1 MTKPLLHFC
10 HGNSFPSGTYRQ
22 LLDALGAH
30 YEVRMTDM
38 VGHDPR
44 YPVDDNWSN
53 LVDEL
58 IAQLEGH
65 GRPAILVG
73 HSLGGM
79 LSAMAAARRP
89 DLARCVVMLDSPV
102 VAGWRALAWRF
113 VKWTGKGMRFSPAR
127 FSERRR
133 NTWPDRQAAYDHF
146 ISKDI
151 FAAWAPGVLNDY
163 LDVGLKPDTNSA
175 HPDGVQLR
183 FDRGVETA
191 IYNSLP
197 HHLGELIKRDF
208 PVPVGFIGATRSEEL
223 RQAGVASTRKLVG
236 ENFVMTEGSHLYP
249 MEHPARAAQLV
260 HDMIVRL
267 LGANLRKHERLTE
280 RQA

>member
-22 LLDALGAH
+22 LLDGLAVH
-30 YEVRMTDM
+30 YEVGMTDM
-38 VGHDPR
+38 IGHDPR

-58 IAQLEGH
+58 IAALVADFARH

-79 LSAMAAARRP
+79 LCTMAAARRP

-102 VAGWRALAWRF
+102 VAGWRALAWRL
-113 VKWTGKGMRFSPAR
+113 VKLLGKGTRFSPAR

-133 NTWPDRQAAYDHF
+133 NVWPDRATARAHF
-146 ISKDI
+146 LSKDI
-151 FAAWAPGVLNDY
+151 FKAWAPGVIDDY
-163 LDVGLKPDTNSA
+163 LDVGLKP
-175 HPDGVQLR
+175 HPQGVQLR
-183 FDRGVETA
+183 FDRAVETA

-197 HHLGELIKRDF
+197 HHLGELIASDF
-208 PVPVGFIGATRSEEL
+208 PAPVGFIGATRSQEL
-223 RQAGVASTRKLVG
+223 RQAGLSSTRKLVG
-236 ENFVMTEGSHLYP
+236 NNFVMTEGSHLYP
-249 MEHPARAAQLV
+249 MEDPARAAQLT
-260 HDMIVRL
+260 HEMIVRL
-267 LGANLRKHERLTE
+267 LGPGLGEGARLAQ

>member
-22 LLDALGAH
+22 LLDALRTH
-30 YEVRMTDM
+30 YEVRQTDM

-58 IAQLEGH
+58 IGQLEAH

-79 LSAMAAARRP
+79 LSTMAAARRP
-89 DLARCVVMLDSPV
+89 DLVRCVVMLDSPV

-113 VKWTGKGMRFSPAR
+113 VKLIGKGGRFSPGR

-133 NTWPDRQAAYDHF
+133 NVWPSRQAAYEHF

-151 FAAWAPGVLNDY
+151 FAAWAPGVLDDY
-163 LDVGLKPDTNSA
+163 LEVGLKP

-197 HHLGELIKRDF
+197 HHLGDLIKRGF

-223 RQAGVASTRKLVG
+223 RQAGLSSTRKLVG
-236 ENFVMTEGSHLYP
+236 ANFVMTEGSHLYP
-249 MEHPARAAQLV
+249 MEHPARAAQLT
-260 HDMIVRL
+260 HEMIVRL
-267 LGANLRKHERLTE
+267 LGAHLTRHEKLAE

>member
-22 LLDALGAH
+22 MLDALSVH
-30 YEVRMTDM
+30 YDVHSTDM

-44 YPVDDNWSN
+44 YPVGDGWSG

-58 IAQLEGH
+58 IAELERY

-79 LSAMAAARRP
+79 LSTMAAARRP
-89 DLARCVVMLDSPV
+89 ELAQCVVMLDSPV
-102 VAGWRALAWRF
+102 VAGWRAFLWRL
-113 VKWTGKGMRFSPAR
+113 VKLLGKGSRFSPAR
-127 FSERRR
+127 FSARRR
-133 NTWPDRQAAYDHF
+133 NVWPSREAAYQHF

-151 FAAWAPGVLNDY
+151 FAAWAPGVLDDY
-163 LDVGLKPDTNSA
+163 LDVGLKP

-183 FDRGVETA
+183 FDRGVETQ

-197 HHLGELIKRDF
+197 HHMGDVIRHGF
-208 PVPVGFIGATRSEEL
+208 PVPVGFIGADRSQEL
-223 RQAGVASTRKLVG
+223 RQAGLASTRKLVG
-236 ENFVMTEGSHLYP
+236 GNFVMTEGSHLYP
-249 MEHPARAAQLV
+249 MEHPARAAQLA
-260 HDMIVRL
+260 HEMIQRL
-267 LGANLRKHERLTE
+267 LARSTGQNGMVNKDRNGLFA
-280 RQA
+280 

>member
-44 YPVDDNWSN
+44 YPVDDNWSK

-113 VKWTGKGMRFSPAR
+113 VKWTGKGARFSPAR

-163 LDVGLKPDTNSA
+163 LDVGLKP

-183 FDRGVETA
+183 FDRDVETA

-260 HDMIVRL
+260 DEMIKRL

>member
-1 MTKPLLHFC
+1 MSKPLLHFC

-22 LLDALGAH
+22 LLDALGTPYDVHA
-30 YEVRMTDM
+30 TDM

-44 YPVDDNWSN
+44 FPVGDGWEG

-58 IAQLEGH
+58 IAELEGY

-79 LSAMAAARRP
+79 LSTMAAERRP
-89 DLARCVVMLDSPV
+89 ELAQCVVMLDSPV
-102 VAGWRALAWRF
+102 VAGWRALAWRL
-113 VKWTGKGMRFSPAR
+113 VKLLGKGSRFSPAR

-133 NTWPDRQAAYDHF
+133 NVWPDRAAAYQHF
-146 ISKDI
+146 ISKEI
-151 FAAWAPGVLNDY
+151 FAAWAPGVLDDY
-163 LDVGLKPDTNSA
+163 LDVGLSP
-175 HPDGVQLR
+175 HPEGVQLR
-183 FDRGVETA
+183 FDRDVETQ

-197 HHLGELIKRDF
+197 HHLGAVLRRDF

-223 RQAGVASTRKLVG
+223 RQAGVSATRKLVG

-249 MEHPARAAQLV
+249 MEHPARAAQLT
-260 HDMIVRL
+260 HEMIVRL
-267 LGANLRKHERLTE
+267 LAQRLTPHR
-280 RQA
+280 RQPQPA